1 MIRSTVLIKIVNQ
14 IKLRVSV
21 EQKSSMGLH
30 QIVHVDLQ
38 KQQEKMIICL
48 FTQIDKQIEDTFQE
62 IEEMV
67 ELLMMNQKEM
77 KMAH

>member
-1 MIRSTVLIKIVNQ
+1 
-14 IKLRVSV
+14 V

-30 QIVHVDLQ
+30 QIVRVDLQ

-48 FTQIDKQIEDTFQE
+48 FTQIDKQIEDIFQE
-62 IEEMV
+62 IEEME

>member
-30 QIVHVDLQ
+30 QIVRVDLQ

-48 FTQIDKQIEDTFQE
+48 FTQIDKQIEDIFQE
-62 IEEMV
+62 IEEME